1 MASATTS
8 DENIDDEIM
17 GQMVTSLKASRAEDR
32 KKIADYL
39 QENGVAGYAQFLK
52 GRLEGWKE
60 YLGVDVGLPCIIIPH
75 PHPSV
80 LECLFSYEESPTKPN
95 MCLLLLVKVGNEL

>member
-17 GQMVTSLKASRAEDR
+17 GQMVTSLKASTAEDR

-52 GRLEGWKE
+52 GRLEVRSDFRVGYRYQILTDKWKKSLTASQSIVEHVSIFE
-60 YLGVDVGLPCIIIPH
+60 YDL
-75 PHPSV
+75 SQ
-80 LECLFSYEESPTKPN
+80 
-95 MCLLLLVKVGNEL
+95 

>member
-17 GQMVTSLKASRAEDR
+17 GQMVTSLEASTAEDR
-32 KKIADYL
+32 KKNADYL
-39 QENGVAGYAQFLK
+39 QENGVASYAQFLK

-60 YLGVDVGLPCIIIPH
+60 YPLRIALTDSSGQGNH
-75 PHPSV
+75 SV
-80 LECLFSYEESPTKPN
+80 CFK
-95 MCLLLLVKVGNEL
+95 